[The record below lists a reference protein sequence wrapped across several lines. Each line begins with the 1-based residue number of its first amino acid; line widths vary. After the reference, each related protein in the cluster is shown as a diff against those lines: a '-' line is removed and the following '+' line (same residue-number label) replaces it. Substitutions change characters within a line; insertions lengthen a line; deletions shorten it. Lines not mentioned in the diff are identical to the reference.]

1 MRREEREEGRERR
14 ERRGERREERGER
27 RERRGER
34 RERRG
39 EKRGEEEKG
48 DNKKKGERIR
58 VNKVMS
64 KMISEREIVFV
75 SEKKKRK
82 KLTVPK

>member
-1 MRREEREEGRERR
+1 MRAYLCEERGERGGEREEGRERR
-14 ERRGERREERGER
+14 RERGGRREERGER
-27 RERRGER
+27 RER
-34 RERRG
+34 
-39 EKRGEEEKG
+39 RGEEEKG

-64 KMISEREIVFV
+64 EMISEREIVFV